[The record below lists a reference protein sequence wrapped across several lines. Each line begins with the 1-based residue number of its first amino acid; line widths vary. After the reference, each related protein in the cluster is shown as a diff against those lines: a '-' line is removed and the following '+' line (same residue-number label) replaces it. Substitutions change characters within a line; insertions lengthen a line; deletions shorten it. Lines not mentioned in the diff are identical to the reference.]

1 MTPQQSPEQLIRAE
15 LRLLRGQVKGVH
27 GSMVAT
33 SDGFMVAQDIPG
45 LEPTRIAAII
55 ATTLGLARQATEATG
70 RGRFRETLTR
80 GSDGYL
86 AVFAI
91 GDRAVVAVLGTDEL
105 NVGMLH
111 YQIRDLNKRIAR
123 HMEQAVRSRSFLAA
137 EDL

>member
-1 MTPQQSPEQLIRAE
+1 MTPGQSPEQLIRAE
-15 LRLLRGQVKGVH
+15 LRLLRDQVKGVH

-33 SDGFMVAQDIPG
+33 SDGFMVAEDIPD
-45 LEPTRIAAII
+45 LEPTRIAALV

-91 GDRAVVAVLGTDEL
+91 GERAVVAVLGTDDL

-111 YQIRDLNKRIAR
+111 YQIRDLNKRIAQ
-123 HMEQAVRSRSFLAA
+123 HMEQAVRSRRFLAP

>member
-1 MTPQQSPEQLIRAE
+1 MTPQSPEQLIRGE
-15 LRLLRGQVKGVH
+15 LRLLRDQVKGVH

-33 SDGFMVAQDIPG
+33 SDGFMVAQDIPD

-91 GDRAVVAVLGTDEL
+91 GDKAVVAVLGTDEM

-111 YQIRDLNKRIAR
+111 YQIRDLNKRIAQ
-123 HMEQAVRSRSFLAA
+123 HMEQAVRSRRFVAP
-137 EDL
+137 EDF